1 MSGSCRALQSR
12 VRPLLFPWPQPI
24 PEQCRAAHRAPHAS
38 SWPDFYDWL
47 ETWAC
52 SELFYPVHSL
62 HFLTV
67 NQDVPN
73 SAGQLLL
80 SPSEAPPGSAE
91 PPVLVP
97 TVLLTAMGCEDAP
110 MGWGAGHGRCAEQ
123 DGFSQPCPFYQAED
137 QCSALA
143 VSSLLAP

>member
-1 MSGSCRALQSR
+1 M
-12 VRPLLFPWPQPI
+12 
-24 PEQCRAAHRAPHAS
+24 
-38 SWPDFYDWL
+38 
-47 ETWAC
+47 
-52 SELFYPVHSL
+52 
-62 HFLTV
+62 

-110 MGWGAGHGRCAEQ
+110 MGWGAGHGL
-123 DGFSQPCPFYQAED
+123 GT
-137 QCSALA
+137 A
-143 VSSLLAP
+143 VLSRIDRKSVV